1 MWAAVWRPR
10 PDLSTAA
17 EGWLT
22 AGGPHHT
29 ALTTNVATEAVT
41 DFAEIAGVELVTID
55 GATSAA
61 AFRRELR
68 WNQAFY
74 FLERGP

>member
-1 MWAAVWRPR
+1 M
-10 PDLSTAA
+10 
-17 EGWLT
+17 
-22 AGGPHHT
+22 AG
-29 ALTTNVATEAVT
+29 
-41 DFAEIAGVELVTID
+41 IELVTID
-55 GATSAA
+55 AATTSA